1 VKSRLVVSTVV
12 LGLLLTACGSRSSD
26 DGASDDLEGRT
37 TTTSAAS
44 DSLLTDDRFGTIDS
58 PCGPGDASGAT
69 DVGVTDDR
77 ITITSVSDSGG
88 QVGGLNKGIDDS
100 MRAFV
105 EWCNGQGGINGR
117 EIRLEMRNAALFEY
131 GTVVTAACE
140 DSLALVG
147 GLAVFDD
154 AGAQLQVDCGLPNVP
169 AAAVSSMQAGA
180 DLTFQP
186 LPTTPNKQFVAA
198 AKYFAERDP
207 EAVAKTGQISADVA
221 SVDYIATRQREAYE
235 IIGFEYIYS
244 EKAAINE
251 GNWSSFVLDMKNQG
265 IEYLTPIST
274 WEEVTNLQ
282 RAMDL
287 QDFSP
292 RITQLE
298 TNFYNLRYPPTAG
311 TVAEGAYVQL
321 TTWPFEE
328 ADESPAMAEYLEA
341 LEAAVPGAEPEQL
354 GVQAWT
360 AALLWAT
367 AVQEL
372 GSDVTREGLEEV
384 LSGIHEWD
392 GGGLHGTSDPG
403 NTEPAHCFILMRIED
418 GEFVRQFPTLEDDP
432 EVYEEGNGFAC
443 DPDYVVDLITDFDD
457 GVRRSG

>member
-1 VKSRLVVSTVV
+1 VKSRLVVSTVALALFV
-12 LGLLLTACGSRSSD
+12 SACGSRSTDSEGAD
-26 DGASDDLEGRT
+26 AGLDGT
-37 TTTSAAS
+37 TTTAVES
-44 DSLLTDDRFGTIDS
+44 DSLLTDGTFGTIDS

-69 DVGVTDDR
+69 DVGVTDES

-100 MRAFV
+100 MRAFT

-117 EIRLEMRNAALFEY
+117 EIVLEMRNAALFEY

-140 DSLALVG
+140 DSFAMVG

-169 AAAVSSMQAGA
+169 AAAVSSLQSGA
-180 DLTFQP
+180 DLTYQP
-186 LPTTPNKQFVAA
+186 LPNTPNKLLVAA
-198 AKYFAERDP
+198 AQYFAENEP
-207 EAVAKTGQISADVA
+207 EAVKRIGQISADVA

-235 IIGFEYIYS
+235 IVGAEYIFT

-251 GNWSSFVLDMKNQG
+251 DNWPSFVLDMKNRG
-265 IEYLTPIST
+265 VEYLTPIST

-292 RITQLE
+292 AITQLD

-311 TVAEGAYVQL
+311 TAAEGAYVQL

-328 ADESPAMAEYLEA
+328 ADENPAMAEYLAA

-367 AVQEL
+367 AVDEL
-372 GSDVTREGLEEV
+372 GSEVTRDGLEGV

-403 NTEPAHCFILMRIED
+403 NNEPAACFILMRIED
-418 GEFVRQFPTLEDDP
+418 GEFVRQFPTKEDDA
-432 EVYEEGNGFAC
+432 EIFEAGNGFSC
-443 DPDYVVDLITDFDD
+443 DPDYVVDLRTDFDN